1 MVGVTKLSK
10 VSLIVPR
17 SDIPAALRRL
27 SEFGMFHPV
36 QPQSE
41 SYDPKLDE
49 LASKA
54 FKVYIALGEIIR
66 DTKLQLEPGVIEILM
81 KGYNVS
87 KEKFTATDWEDLVNK
102 VEVEAEPL
110 IDEINRALGE
120 AADAEKR
127 LQSESAMKEAL
138 KLVSG
143 FSIDFR
149 QFTSLKR
156 FHVVFAVAASKDL
169 LEIKNSLPDSIIID
183 SPLTETESAVVIASP
198 KAIGAT
204 VEKVLRSFEVE
215 PFSIPA
221 DLPQN
226 PAEAYKAIEARALE
240 LQNKAE
246 SSKQKLADVV
256 TKNQDRIL
264 ALHEVS
270 KSAYEVL
277 NQMKKSGDLK
287 RMAIIQGYIA
297 YVDEHRFN
305 ETFGKWITIAEEV
318 HEQHGN
324 HGEQNAQ
331 EIPTLM
337 TNPSFTGSFE
347 AITLNQGFPRYGEF
361 DPTIII
367 GIVFP
372 IFFGIMFGDLGH
384 GMVMLLFGLLLFQR
398 GTPGLK
404 KWGMIFAVAG
414 ASSSIMGVLVGEA
427 FGLEIRQYLPAL
439 GQFTVLELVE
449 RFHEG
454 EALATPIINT
464 VTLKF
469 MLKVTL
475 MLGMLHLI
483 SGILIGLWN
492 EVKHKENNEIII
504 ERIPTLTMYIG
515 LIMVMFA
522 VVGARFDVFGSFSDY
537 EHATP
542 IFFFFNGPPVAITAN
557 IGAAILVCSVIYYI
571 AAKPLFIKMGKIPK
585 EPIGMVLMVGV
596 IEGIIGKVPQLL
608 SNTISYVRLAILL
621 GVHAALMIVVNK
633 LWQAGLWIVPAIV
646 VLNILIIVFEGLIVY
661 IQDLRLHLYE
671 WFTKFYGGTG
681 APFRQ
686 LRPVTLRSEIEW
698 K

>member
-1 MVGVTKLSK
+1 MGVAKLSK
-10 VSLIVPR
+10 VSLILPR
-17 SDIPAALRRL
+17 SDVPVALREL
-27 SEFGMFHPV
+27 SEFGMFHPT
-36 QPQSE
+36 QPHSE
-41 SYDPKLDE
+41 SYDLNLDK

-54 FKVYIALGEIIR
+54 FKTYITSGEIIR
-66 DTKLQLEPGVIEILM
+66 DTKLQLEPGLIEILL

-87 KEKFTATDWEDLVNK
+87 KETFTATDWEDLVNK
-102 VEVEAEPL
+102 TEAEAKPL
-110 IDEINRALGE
+110 IDEISRAVGE
-120 AADAEKR
+120 AADAEKK
-127 LQSESAMKEAL
+127 LQSENAMKEAL
-138 KLVSG
+138 KLISG

-156 FHVVFAVAASKDL
+156 FYVAFAVVASKDL
-169 LEIKNSLPDSIIID
+169 LEIKNSLPDAIVID
-183 SPLTETESAVVIASP
+183 SALTETEKAVVITST
-198 KAIGAT
+198 KATGAT

-226 PAEAYKAIEARALE
+226 PAEAYKTIEARASE
-240 LQNKAE
+240 LQNRST
-246 SSKQKLADVV
+246 SSKQKLAEAV
-256 TKNQDRIL
+256 TKSQNKIL

-277 NQMKKSGDLK
+277 NQMKRSGDLK
-287 RMAIIQGYIA
+287 RMSIIQGYIPRN
-297 YVDEHRFN
+297 YEHRFN
-305 ETFGKWITIAEEV
+305 ESFGRWITLAEEV
-318 HEQHGN
+318 GEQHGN
-324 HGEQNAQ
+324 RGEHHAQ

-361 DPTIII
+361 DPTTIISI
-367 GIVFP
+367 IFP

-384 GMVMLLFGLLLFQR
+384 GMVILLFGLLLLRR
-398 GTPGLK
+398 GSPGLK

-414 ASSSIMGVLVGEA
+414 ATSSIVGLLVGEA
-427 FGLEIRQYLPAL
+427 FGLEIKSYLPAL

-454 EALATPIINT
+454 KALTIPIINT

-483 SGILIGLWN
+483 GGILIGLWN
-492 EVKHKENNEIII
+492 EVRHKENNEIII
-504 ERIPTLTMYIG
+504 ERIPTLAMYIG

-522 VVGARFDVFGSFSDY
+522 IVGSRFDVFGSFSDY
-537 EHATP
+537 NHVTP

-557 IGAAILVCSVIYYI
+557 IGAAILVCSIVYYI
-571 AAKPLFIKMGKIPK
+571 AAKPLFIKMGKLPK

-621 GVHAALMIVVNK
+621 GVHAALMIVVNL
-633 LWQAGLWIVPAIV
+633 LWQAGPAAIPAIV
-646 VLNILIIVFEGLIVY
+646 IFNILIILFEGLIVY

-686 LRPVTLRSEIEW
+686 LKPVTLRSEIEW